1 MKDLVIDN
9 IDVDVRLFNDEHF
22 RRAPP
27 PPLFDVFLPFPR
39 LPAELRL
46 DIWLLLLRRHRMI
59 EVGLYPAEDEDA
71 TMYPG
76 VHSDGAVKPR
86 YYADRNSLGNII
98 SSRGYTLQI
107 ECQGFAT
114 SLNPLL
120 WVNSESRD
128 ITLNFYRVHMPFDKQ
143 QRTMLYLNPEYDVL
157 CVRPEYIPRP
167 YSVSAFDEP
176 CHATM
181 LADFLCDI
189 RAYDPRGQGCV
200 FTFSF
205 PPSYPLYLGLTPFG
219 NRLANIAL
227 DKYYPHIIFAEDEN
241 VLPVTPATLHPAAA
255 AAFADILRNRLRS
268 VFYITNFRDRMRG
281 IPETPI
287 ASRMAYHFARTF
299 PFRRRGLPVGGFDWL
314 PTDPRPGVEF
324 DLRQVA
330 LAGDPRHFVRCWQKM
345 EKAFGITE
353 PERVSHLYICP
364 SLDWRDRGCMGR
376 WRDPPVLAWS
386 RVDLDRHLEDE
397 ANDWVSK
404 RQFASKCF
412 PGGLHIPKHGTM
424 IDAKTFERLGSAPTT
439 ALGMWL
445 IPAEAFKEPKNPA
458 ISLFDVSAVRPGLLL
473 FDVGE

>member
-1 MKDLVIDN
+1 
-9 IDVDVRLFNDEHF
+9 
-22 RRAPP
+22 
-27 PPLFDVFLPFPR
+27 
-39 LPAELRL
+39 
-46 DIWLLLLRRHRMI
+46 
-59 EVGLYPAEDEDA
+59 
-71 TMYPG
+71 
-76 VHSDGAVKPR
+76 
-86 YYADRNSLGNII
+86 
-98 SSRGYTLQI
+98 
-107 ECQGFAT
+107 
-114 SLNPLL
+114 
-120 WVNSESRD
+120 
-128 ITLNFYRVHMPFDKQ
+128 
-143 QRTMLYLNPEYDVL
+143 
-157 CVRPEYIPRP
+157 
-167 YSVSAFDEP
+167 
-176 CHATM
+176 
-181 LADFLCDI
+181 
-189 RAYDPRGQGCV
+189 
-200 FTFSF
+200 
-205 PPSYPLYLGLTPFG
+205 LYLGLTPFG

-241 VLPVTPATLHPAAA
+241 VLPVTPATLHPTAA

-330 LAGDPRHFVRCWQKM
+330 LAGDPRHFVRCWRKM
-345 EKAFGITE
+345 EKAFGIAE
-353 PERVSHLYICP
+353 PERVSRLYICP

-386 RVDLDRHLEDE
+386 RADLDRHLEDE